1 MSQIGEAHGG
11 STFYQAGR
19 DVTVRAAPAVP
30 VMESLAAGSWVRRV
44 PVVPGSFVGRTAE
57 LARLDAAATSGGRAV
72 VVAVHGLGGVGK
84 STLAARFAADTERFA
99 PVWWITA
106 DSPAALDTGLADLA
120 VALAP
125 GTAELTSEH
134 RVELAVRWLASH
146 DGWLLVLD
154 NLTGPADAAQLLER
168 VRTGTVLITSRQ
180 AGGWHGTTVAVDVLP
195 PAEAVELLT
204 RIVRDQWPDA
214 DLADAERLCAELGWL
229 PLAVE
234 QAAAYLAQSRITPTA
249 YLDLLRRYPARM
261 FTTTAEGG
269 DAQRTAAR
277 VWHVTLDRLADTPL
291 AGHLLRF
298 LAWFAPDDIPR
309 HLLDEDDPDVVHA
322 LGRLAAYSMITLTA
336 DTISVHRL
344 VQAVTRTPDPDDP
357 HRQPGDITTSRDTAA
372 LALVEEL
379 RGTDPQLP
387 SDWAAHRRVLPHA
400 QSLLDHTSGDR
411 YDVFFLANE
420 LGLYLVG
427 QGDTTTA
434 IALLTRAVDCGE
446 RLRGPEHP
454 STLTVRN
461 NLATAYESAGDAGRA
476 VELCEAILAS
486 RERVLGPDHP
496 DTLFSRNNL
505 AAAYESTGDLE
516 RAVALSKAMLSDCLR
531 VLGPDHPT
539 TLSSRNNL
547 AAAYGSAG
555 DPERALPLLEL
566 VVADRE
572 RVLGSDHPDTLLSR
586 NNLATVRSSVGDV
599 DRAVRLLAA
608 ALIDAERVLGAG
620 HPTTRLILANLKAA
634 KDDLGR

>member
-1 MSQIGEAHGG
+1 MSQTGEAHGG

-19 DVTVRAAPAVP
+19 DVTVRAAPVVP
-30 VMESLAAGSWVRRV
+30 VMESLVAGSWVRRV
-44 PVVPGSFVGRTAE
+44 PLVPGSFVGRTGE
-57 LARLDAAATSGGRAV
+57 LARLAAAVAPGGRAV

-84 STLAARFAADTERFA
+84 STLAARFASHAERFA

-125 GTAELTSEH
+125 ETAELTSEQ

-154 NLTGPADAAQLLER
+154 NLTGPADAAQLLAR
-168 VRTGTVLITSRQ
+168 VRTGSVLITSRQ
-180 AGGWHGTTVAVDVLP
+180 AGDWRGTTVAVDVLP

-204 RIVRDQWPDA
+204 RIVRDRWPDA
-214 DLADAERLCAELGWL
+214 DLADASRLCEELGWL
-229 PLAVE
+229 PLAVD

-261 FTTTAEGG
+261 FTATAEGG

-291 AGHLLRF
+291 AGDLLRC

-309 HLLDEDDPDVVHA
+309 HLLAEDDPDVVHA
-322 LGRLAAYSMITLTA
+322 LGRLAAYSMITLSA
-336 DTISVHRL
+336 ETISVHRL

-357 HRQPGDITTSRDTAA
+357 HRQPDDIAKARSIAGSV
-372 LALVEEL
+372 LVEVL
-379 RGTDPQLP
+379 NGTDPQLP
-387 SDWAAHRRVLPHA
+387 SDWPAHRLVLPHA
-400 QSLLDHTSGDR
+400 QALLDHTSGDDQR
-411 YDVFFLANE
+411 ALFLANE
-420 LGLYLVG
+420 LGLHLAG

-434 IALLTRAVDCGE
+434 IALLTRAVDCSE
-446 RLRGPEHP
+446 RLLGPDHP

-461 NLATAYESAGDAGRA
+461 NLAVAYESAGDAGRA

-486 RERVLGPDHP
+486 RERALGSDHP

-505 AAAYESTGDLE
+505 AAAYESTGDFE
-516 RAVALSKAMLSDCLR
+516 RAVALSEAMLADCLR

-547 AAAYGSAG
+547 AAAHGSAG
-555 DPERALPLLEL
+555 DPERALPLFEI

-586 NNLATVRSSVGDV
+586 SNLAMVRSSVGDL
-599 DRAVRLLAA
+599 DRAVQLLTA
-608 ALIDAERVLGAG
+608 ALVDAEQVLGAE
-620 HPTTRLILANLKAA
+620 HPTTRLIRANLEITKVR
-634 KDDLGR
+634 G